1 MCSIQITIESDEL
14 FFPRYLSKYVKFI
27 VKIGLNF
34 VAGQLMNL
42 VRFCELVVSK
52 CRNLKFISV
61 TTTVNPAT
69 HNNDQQ
75 TAFDALKRDL
85 RSRNITINFE
95 FADGLHDRQIM

>member
-1 MCSIQITIESDEL
+1 
-14 FFPRYLSKYVKFI
+14 
-27 VKIGLNF
+27 
-34 VAGQLMNL
+34 MNL

-52 CRNLKFISV
+52 CRNLKFINV

-85 RSRNITINFE
+85 KSRNITMNFE
-95 FADGLHDRQIM
+95 FAEGLHDRQIM